1 MELLDRN
8 LGIEP
13 RVQREALAKE
23 INVGAPE
30 WLSRLSFG
38 LLISGS
44 GHDPT
49 VHGSSPMSGSALT
62 ARSLLEI
69 LSLPLS
75 LPLSCCLSLS
85 KLIN

>member
-1 MELLDRN
+1 MD
-8 LGIEP
+8 IEP

-23 INVGAPE
+23 INVGAPG
-30 WLSRLSFG
+30 WLSWLSFG

-49 VHGSSPMSGSALT
+49 VHGSSPTSGSALT
-62 ARSLLEI
+62 ARSQLGL

-75 LPLSCCLSLS
+75 LPLSCYLSLS
-85 KLIN
+85 QN